1 MGDMTADRA
10 GMNQSEGEPIM
21 ENDRNATEIG
31 RQLGCEG
38 VERVVSNAARF
49 CEYAGQEIE
58 ITNHPRVLG
67 VRADLAL
74 LVEREDELKTR
85 LRQAPPRGDVRSRR
99 RKAWYYWAV
108 TSVLTVAGFFFS
120 LLAFAPFRLGWKGYL
135 YCLGIAVITPFSVDK
150 FLETWGKERLVK
162 AITSITFTAA
172 LASLVILA
180 VIRGDLL
187 IEEIGNSTPVVVF
200 NDDTP
205 APPAPNNTF
214 YDRTL
219 VLLRLTMALLALA
232 MELGA
237 GLALFEARRLGMD
250 SGENPEHLSAE
261 LVEVQ
266 AQMIERLEMLTCLET
281 EAAAFEARFWRDF
294 YRSLLTHASH
304 NALKKL
310 LVFALAVMVLVPPC
324 ASAAD
329 RLNLI
334 VLVDLTKSVAVAA
347 PDGTTQGEKNLQA
360 VGQLLARMPAG
371 SHVTVIGITDRSF
384 DQPDILLSASIA
396 EDTGYFNERL
406 ANARRE
412 LLQAWQRR
420 RVHLEFD
427 FQHTD
432 ILGAL
437 VLAEQ
442 LFGQM
447 PKDRRN
453 PRVVFSG
460 MRQNT
465 VVLYLKTP
473 NHIAVPAAIAKTER
487 LGLMANLN
495 NVEVHVL
502 GADNAGRRMNYWTQ
516 LRQFWLAY
524 FAKTGA
530 QVAEYSALS
539 VVSTTPTR

>member
-1 MGDMTADRA
+1 
-10 GMNQSEGEPIM
+10 M
-21 ENDRNATEIG
+21 EDDRNATEIG
-31 RQLGCEG
+31 RQMGCEG
-38 VERVVSNAARF
+38 VERVISNAERF
-49 CEYAGQEIE
+49 CEYAGQEIGL
-58 ITNHPRVLG
+58 TNHPRVLG
-67 VRADLAL
+67 LRAELAL

-99 RKAWYYWAV
+99 RQTRYHWAV
-108 TSVLTVAGFFFS
+108 TMILTVAGFFFS
-120 LLAFAPFRLGWKGYL
+120 LLAFAPFRLGSKGYL

-150 FLETWGKERLVK
+150 FLETWGKEKLLK
-162 AITSITFTAA
+162 AITAVTFTAA

-187 IEEIGNSTPVVVF
+187 IEQIGNSTPVVVF
-200 NDDTP
+200 NDDTM
-205 APPAPNNTF
+205 APPAPTNTF

-250 SGENPEHLSAE
+250 SGEDPEPLSAE
-261 LVEVQ
+261 LAEVQ
-266 AQMIERLEMLTCLET
+266 AQMIERLETLTRLET

-294 YRSLLTHASH
+294 YRSLLTHSSR
-304 NALKKL
+304 NAIKRL
-310 LVFALAVMVLVPPC
+310 LAFALAVMVLVPPR

-329 RLNLI
+329 RLNFI
-334 VLVDLTKSVAVAA
+334 VLVDLTKSVAVVAS
-347 PDGTTQGEKNLQA
+347 DGKTQGEKNLQA
-360 VGQLLARMPAG
+360 VGQLLSRLPAG
-371 SHVTVIGITDRSF
+371 SHVTVVGITDRSF

-396 EDTGYFNERL
+396 EDSGYFNERL
-406 ANARRE
+406 ATARRE

-420 RVHLEFD
+420 RANLEFD

-437 VLAEQ
+437 VLAGQ

-447 PKDRRN
+447 PKGGRN
-453 PRVVFSG
+453 VLVIFSD

-465 VVLYLKTP
+465 ADLNLETANP
-473 NHIAVPAAIAKTER
+473 ITVPAAIAKTER
-487 LGLMANLN
+487 LGLMANLS

-502 GADNAGRRMNYWTQ
+502 GADNAGRRMNYWIQ

-539 VVSTTPTR
+539 VSTCPR